1 MNRGINL
8 RHAWIVFTKEL
19 SDTIRDRRTWWAMII
34 LPIVIVPLMTL
45 IGPRAAIKQIEDVQR
60 TKSDI
65 VVAGAERAPTL
76 VQYLE
81 ASGQFNLVAADPGTA
96 IKDRKAMTVIYVP
109 ADFEDT
115 LRQEKPAQVR
125 VAFDAS
131 DKKSSMV
138 EEKVARVLTMF
149 SQAVVTARLQARGY
163 DPTIL
168 TPLAMNIENVAPKE
182 QMGATFLGMILP
194 MLMAMWAATG
204 GLYAAIDVA
213 AGEKERG
220 TLEAILTVP
229 VSRISLAFG
238 KYLVVVVSSLI
249 AAAISLIGFAVAF
262 RFAPVSLQPG
272 QTATF
277 TLTAAQVGLIFLVAL
292 TLSAFF
298 AAIELAVSSFARGF
312 REAQAYLTPITF
324 LVIIPWIL
332 TEFTSPAD
340 IPSWYYMVPVMNGVM
355 AFKELVMGI
364 INPAHIRDTLVFS
377 ALYVVVALRLAGRL
391 FQRESVLFRS

>member
-1 MNRGINL
+1 MSQSLNF

-34 LPIVIVPLMTL
+34 LPIVIIPLMTL
-45 IGPRAAIKQIEDVQR
+45 IGPRAAIKQIEDVRR
-60 TKSDI
+60 TKSNV

-76 VQYLE
+76 VQFLE
-81 ASGQFNLVAADPGTA
+81 ASGQFNLVTADPATA
-96 IKDRKAMTVIYVP
+96 IKDRQALAVVYVP
-109 ADFEDT
+109 ADFEDR

-131 DKKSSMV
+131 DQKSSMV
-138 EEKVARVLTMF
+138 QEKVARILIAF
-149 SQAVVTARLQARGY
+149 SQATVTARLQARGY
-163 DPTIL
+163 DPNLL
-168 TPLAMNIENVAPKE
+168 TPLAINVENVAPKE
-182 QMGATFLGMILP
+182 QMGASFLGMILP
-194 MLMAMWAATG
+194 MLMAMWSATG

-229 VSRISLAFG
+229 VSRMSLAVG

-262 RFAPVSLQPG
+262 KVSPVSMVPG
-272 QTATF
+272 QAATFSLTAT
-277 TLTAAQVGLIFLVAL
+277 QIGLIFLVAL

-298 AAIELAVSSFARGF
+298 AAVELAVSSFARGF
-312 REAQAYLTPITF
+312 REAQTYLTPITF
-324 LVIIPWIL
+324 IVIIPWIL
-332 TEFTSPAD
+332 TQFVSPAD
-340 IPSWYYMVPVMNGVM
+340 IPGWYYMVPVMNGMM
-355 AFKELVMGI
+355 AFKELVMGLV
-364 INPAHIRDTLVFS
+364 NPAHIRDTLVFS
-377 ALYVVVALRLAGRL
+377 AIYVVVALRLAGRL

>member
-1 MNRGINL
+1 MSPGLDL
-8 RHAWIVFTKEL
+8 RHAWIVFAKEL

-34 LPIVIVPLMTL
+34 LPIVIIPLMTL
-45 IGPRAAIKQIEDVQR
+45 IGPRAAIKQIEDIQR
-60 TKSDI
+60 TKSNI

-76 VQYLE
+76 VSFLE
-81 ASGQFNLVAADPGTA
+81 ASGQFNLVTADPATA
-96 IKDRKAMTVIYVP
+96 IKDRKALAVVYVP
-109 ADFEDT
+109 ADFEQS

-131 DKKSSMV
+131 DNKSSMV
-138 EEKVARVLTMF
+138 QDKVARILTDF
-149 SQAVVTARLQARGY
+149 SQATVTSRLRALGY
-163 DPTIL
+163 DPSLL
-168 TPLAMNIENVAPKE
+168 TPLALSFENVAPKE

-249 AAAISLIGFAVAF
+249 AAVISLVGFAVAF
-262 RFAPVSLQPG
+262 RVAPVSLQPG
-272 QTATF
+272 QAATF
-277 TLTAAQVGLIFLVAL
+277 TMTAAQAGLIFLVAL

-312 REAQAYLTPITF
+312 REAQTYLTPITF
-324 LVIIPWIL
+324 IVLIPWIF
-332 TEFTSPAD
+332 TQFTSPAD
-340 IPSWYYMVPVMNGVM
+340 IPAWYYMVPVMNGVM

-364 INPAHIRDTLVFS
+364 VNPAHLRDTLVFS
-377 ALYVVVALRLAGRL
+377 VIYVVIALRVAGRL